1 MPLIHTASPL
11 TDVPGL
17 LEEISLKWK
26 SSLWASGCSFQVQL
40 QPMSVWGSRT
50 KQPVML
56 FQRRRERNARLE
68 PVQVTHCTGAT
79 QATAV
84 ANWAEL
90 KCCRCVMVFPNTSW
104 ELDSHHAATSA
115 LTVGTRGPAVIGQS
129 GGILEEK
136 PRGFLRSTAHYNK
149 TSAINPSADYHARLI
164 LSYFLPPSMFLC
176 VVVFLLLF

>member
-1 MPLIHTASPL
+1 MFQGFWKKYPSSKKAACGPAAVLFKSNCSPCL
-11 TDVPGL
+11 SEGAAPNSL
-17 LEEISLKWK
+17 SCFSLK
-26 SSLWASGCSFQVQL
+26 
-40 QPMSVWGSRT
+40 
-50 KQPVML
+50 
-56 FQRRRERNARLE
+56 QRRRERNARLE

-136 PRGFLRSTAHYNK
+136 PRGFLRSTAHYNE
-149 TSAINPSADYHARLI
+149 TSAINPSADYHAKLI
-164 LSYFLPPSMFLC
+164 LSYFLPPSIFLC